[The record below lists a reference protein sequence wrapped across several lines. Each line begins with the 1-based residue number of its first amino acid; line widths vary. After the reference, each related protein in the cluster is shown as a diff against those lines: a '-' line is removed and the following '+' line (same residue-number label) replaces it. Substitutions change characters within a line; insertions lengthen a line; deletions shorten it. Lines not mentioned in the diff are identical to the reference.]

1 MFALWVEE
9 DGRFAFAEEDN
20 GGVPIDDDV
29 YRELFA
35 GQERGLQIVKGAD
48 GLPTLGEQSGPP
60 EHIRLELLL
69 RQKVAKMDAAT
80 SRIVPLQDAVDLGIA
95 SPADEAALT
104 EWKRYRVQLNAL
116 DVAAEPIE
124 WPAEPGQ

>member
-9 DGRFAFAEEDN
+9 DGRFAFAEQDN
-20 GGVPIDDDV
+20 GGVSIDDDV

-48 GLPTLGEQSGPP
+48 GLPTLGEQSHPP

-69 RQKVAKMDAAT
+69 RQKAAKVETAT

-95 SPADEAALT
+95 SAAETAALT
-104 EWKRYRVQLNAL
+104 EWKRYRVELNGL
-116 DVAAEPIE
+116 DVTTEPVE
-124 WPAEPGQ
+124 WPEEPGQ